1 MSELEYWN
9 KMLSLT
15 IERIA
20 FYEDVLERNAVTTKW
35 KWFMESLLQS
45 NFKWNKIATAK
56 IGKIELE
63 NNRKTQFRHLQVA
76 TFRGNDD

>member
-15 IERIA
+15 NERIA
-20 FYEDVLERNAVTTKW
+20 YYECVLERNAVTVKW

-45 NFKWNKIATAK
+45 NFKWNKIATMK
-56 IGKIELE
+56 LNRIDLE
-63 NNRKTQFRHLQVA
+63 NSRKAQFRHLQAA